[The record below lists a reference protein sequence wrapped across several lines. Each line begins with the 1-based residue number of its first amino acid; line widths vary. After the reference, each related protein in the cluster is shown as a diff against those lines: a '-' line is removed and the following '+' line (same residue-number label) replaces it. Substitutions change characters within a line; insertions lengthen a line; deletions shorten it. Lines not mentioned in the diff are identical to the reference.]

1 MTNISKA
8 LNRKIRMEIG
18 YCPAINDYR
27 MTIYEKIVFDH
38 TPEQLVYIAD
48 LISSGKFQSFFI
60 DMSEYGDAFFILEKL
75 ESDAEYLERC
85 NRERAAVEK
94 WYNDKDKIVKEYQE
108 NQQME
113 KLKKNE
119 KFSDPEYIEYLRMKR
134 KFEKEE

>member
-48 LISSGKFQSFFI
+48 LIRSGKFQSFFI

-94 WYNDKDKIVKEYQE
+94 WYNDKDKIVKEFQE
-108 NQQME
+108 NQKMDD
-113 KLKKNE
+113 
-119 KFSDPEYIEYLRMKR
+119 KFSDPEYIEYLRMKS